1 MSKHLSVLAV
11 SLLIGCLGFPFARVI
26 HKVKPGETIYRI
38 AVYYDVSTQHIVEV
52 NDIDDV
58 RLVQPGMR
66 LAIYGANRNPP
77 DYSLVSKGKK
87 RSTAKTGK
95 FSWPVKGIVSSQYGL
110 RWGRKHEGMDIA
122 AKAGTPIVAARSGRV
137 IFSGRLGGYGNVV
150 ILRHSGDYETV
161 YAHNRKNRVKK
172 GQKVREGEKIA
183 EVGSTGKSTGPHLHF
198 EVRHENRAKN
208 PKLYLP

>member
-1 MSKHLSVLAV
+1 
-11 SLLIGCLGFPFARVI
+11 
-26 HKVKPGETIYRI
+26 
-38 AVYYDVSTQHIVEV
+38 
-52 NDIDDV
+52 
-58 RLVQPGMR
+58 
-66 LAIYGANRNPP
+66 
-77 DYSLVSKGKK
+77 
-87 RSTAKTGK
+87 
-95 FSWPVKGIVSSQYGL
+95 
-110 RWGRKHEGMDIA
+110 MDIA

-198 EVRHENRAKN
+198 EVRHENQAKN